1 MSWTLVGDV
10 VISLSISVYSD
21 RAGRRQVLALGSLLM
36 AMSGYVFVT
45 CDNFWLLLGASV
57 VGVVSPSG
65 ADVGPFKA
73 VEESAMAQLMPAHNY
88 NAILSWYYMLGS
100 WGAMIGT
107 LSCGW
112 LLQLLEDQGWGTVD
126 AYRCVFWIYAAMGL
140 VKLALSVIL
149 SRECESHLTQN
160 KIADSENEV
169 HDQSD
174 RETEPLL
181 RPSDNSLIH
190 AEEPPTLIPS
200 MNASTRNFVW
210 KLCFVLILDSIG
222 SGLSNNSWMA
232 YYFNQNFQVEPGIL
246 GSIFSGFNFLT
257 ALSNVLAVPSVRHIG
272 LIRTMVLGHTVAS
285 TALLLLPVPSQ
296 LAVATILLLLR
307 ATFIDFHQPSRQTFI
322 SQSVGPKERT
332 AILGTVNVIRTLAQS
347 PGPVITGFL
356 GIVASYGCHSH
367 WPEESR

>member
-10 VISLSISVYSD
+10 VISLSISVYSTA
-21 RAGRRQVLALGSLLM
+21 RGAGGSCLGSLLM
-36 AMSGYVFVT
+36 AMSGYVFAPVT
-45 CDNFWLLLGASV
+45 ISGCCSELASLEF
-57 VGVVSPSG
+57 SPSG

-88 NAILSWYYMLGS
+88 NVILSWYYMLGS

-112 LLQLLEDQGWGTVD
+112 LLQLLEDQGWGIVD

-149 SRECESHLTQN
+149 SREYESHLTQN
-160 KIADSENEV
+160 KIANSENEV

-181 RPSDNSLIH
+181 HPSDDSLIH
-190 AEEPPTLIPS
+190 AEEPPTLVPS

-210 KLCFVLILDSIG
+210 KLCLVLILDSIG

-232 YYFNQNFQVEPGIL
+232 YYFNDAQWP
-246 GSIFSGFNFLT
+246 
-257 ALSNVLAVPSVRHIG
+257 VLATQNKGVRPK
-272 LIRTMVLGHTVAS
+272 LPLG
-285 TALLLLPVPSQ
+285 
-296 LAVATILLLLR
+296 R
-307 ATFIDFHQPSRQTFI
+307 
-322 SQSVGPKERT
+322 
-332 AILGTVNVIRTLAQS
+332 
-347 PGPVITGFL
+347 
-356 GIVASYGCHSH
+356 
-367 WPEESR
+367 